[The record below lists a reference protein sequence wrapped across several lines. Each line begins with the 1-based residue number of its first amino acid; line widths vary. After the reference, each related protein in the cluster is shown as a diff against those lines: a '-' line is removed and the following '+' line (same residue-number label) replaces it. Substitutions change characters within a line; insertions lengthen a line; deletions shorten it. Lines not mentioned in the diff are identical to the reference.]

1 MLPLNCRYKQY
12 RTFIHIHR
20 AVCRC
25 ADIKKKKKS
34 GEGGKKKKQD
44 MSTGKAENKRGT
56 QSQHAFG
63 CEPRRRAA
71 EHHPSTPNPY
81 CQWLGPN
88 EVKICSA
95 WWLEAKALYCCCAA
109 FVCWVHS
116 PLWPEVSIQ
125 PPWLRAARLH
135 RLKRSNPKIVQL
147 SISFIQALQRTSRPL
162 KPR

>member
-25 ADIKKKKKS
+25 ADIKKKKS
-34 GEGGKKKKQD
+34 GEGGKKKKNRTCLQGRPKIKEEHNPS
-44 MSTGKAENKRGT
+44 MHLGVSQGAELLSIT
-56 QSQHAFG
+56 
-63 CEPRRRAA
+63 P
-71 EHHPSTPNPY
+71 PPNPY

-125 PPWLRAARLH
+125 PPWLRAARLR